1 MFQTGSQINP
11 SLGRT
16 DYSAYAQGA
25 IAGGQAIGQG
35 IANLGQGLASGIE
48 AYTKKKEENKKLDDA
63 TSVVSN
69 LVKSDPKIA
78 AFFNLKPNESG
89 EYDLKAIKS
98 AVKTVG
104 AGPILQLA
112 QQNQEFNRTQE
123 NESRTAQAALALG
136 GVGMGPVLPENR
148 ASVLESRGFT
158 PQQIT
163 AAQAYDL
170 NRQAKL
176 AELNKTAAET
186 AALGVPKAPNF
197 SFQEKA
203 YNAEKAARELKLR
216 RPLNQAEDA
225 KLYEDLQ
232 GRTVEQKPSPRELAN
247 VELGTTRT
255 KANLEALDLKRSS
268 SIAQG
273 ASANQIIKAL
283 DSGKASTGVF
293 ANVFSI
299 AKRIGE
305 GVGLQDLGATES
317 EILDKGLAALN
328 AAGLRSLASGLGSM
342 SNADREFFTAGM
354 PSITNKEQ
362 TIRYYA
368 EMAKANAAFA
378 KEDGA
383 YFRKQEAAG
392 VEYGDIISE
401 LEQRQESR
409 NVAESIYSSI
419 IEGKPVP
426 QVGATT
432 KVGRFQVIEVKQQ

>member
-11 SLGRT
+11 ALGRI
-16 DYSAYAQGA
+16 DYSTYAQGA

-35 IANLGQGLASGIE
+35 IANLGQGIASGIE
-48 AYTKKKEENKKLDDA
+48 QYAKQKKENK
-63 TSVVSN
+63 
-69 LVKSDPKIA
+69 
-78 AFFNLKPNESG
+78 
-89 EYDLKAIKS
+89 
-98 AVKTVG
+98 
-104 AGPILQLA
+104 QL
-112 QQNQEFNRTQE
+112 E
-123 NESRTAQAALALG
+123 
-136 GVGMGPVLPENR
+136 
-148 ASVLESRGFT
+148 
-158 PQQIT
+158 
-163 AAQAYDL
+163 
-170 NRQAKL
+170 AKL
-176 AELNKTAAET
+176 KGSIASLEGLGQIARGVSPEADASYTGLMAKLNDPSISTAEKVALSDSAQGTLKELISFGIQANTRRDAATATNLAIASARSGKPIPSIYNPEIMASASSQALKFANEQAQIDET
-186 AALGVPKAPNF
+186 KARTLAAGVLKAPNL
-197 SFQEKA
+197 SFPEQA
-203 YNAEKAARELKLR
+203 YKAEKASRELQLG

-225 KLYEDLQ
+225 KVFADIQ

-255 KANLEALDLKRSS
+255 KANLEALDLKRNS

-273 ASANQIIKAL
+273 ASANQILKAL

-305 GVGLQDLGATES
+305 GVGLEDLGATES

-328 AAGLRSLASGLGSM
+328 AAGLRGLASGLGSM

-392 VEYGDIISE
+392 VPYGEIISE

-409 NVAESIYSSI
+409 NVAESIYYSI
-419 IEGKPVP
+419 VEGKAVP

-432 KVGRFQVIEVKQQ
+432 KVGRFQVIEVKQP

>member
-176 AELNKTAAET
+176 LELNKTAAET
-186 AALGVPKAPNF
+186 AAIGVPKAPNL
-197 SFQEKA
+197 SFQEQQLEADIQSFVDQYKRQPTSTEKSKIMGA
-203 YNAEKAARELKLR
+203 IARAPVAPLPDAAAGAIIAQQVPILQATFSAAESVPAKIASIHQQKDLINSGQVPTGILSTIESSANTILSLFGNKSAEASAARTAEYDKLLSKTTFDAMQTSGLRATQLNTEKEWERFNNAIAAVRTNPKEAALAVLDLNEKAERAVL
-216 RPLNQAEDA
+216 
-225 KLYEDLQ
+225 
-232 GRTVEQKPSPRELAN
+232 EQHNKNR
-247 VELGTTRT
+247 
-255 KANLEALDLKRSS
+255 KAGKYKRFLDLSLIPYSDVEMPPAYSS
-268 SIAQG
+268 KKPTDTIDVGGKQIP
-273 ASANQIIKAL
+273 SAN
-283 DSGKASTGVF
+283 SFFG
-293 ANVFSI
+293 NP
-299 AKRIGE
+299 AK
-305 GVGLQDLGATES
+305 
-317 EILDKGLAALN
+317 K
-328 AAGLRSLASGLGSM
+328 
-342 SNADREFFTAGM
+342 
-354 PSITNKEQ
+354 
-362 TIRYYA
+362 
-368 EMAKANAAFA
+368 
-378 KEDGA
+378 
-383 YFRKQEAAG
+383 
-392 VEYGDIISE
+392 
-401 LEQRQESR
+401 
-409 NVAESIYSSI
+409 
-419 IEGKPVP
+419 
-426 QVGATT
+426 
-432 KVGRFQVIEVKQQ
+432 